1 MLGEVVGL
9 IPAIF
14 WAISPLFYK
23 RGLRNLNPIFGN
35 TIRALPATILTFTM
49 SFLLLGV
56 DGSLLLPPQTLF
68 ASILSGSIGLGLG
81 DLFYLISIKQ
91 VGAARAVTITSSYP
105 LITLLL
111 SYLLLG
117 EEIDWYIGLG
127 TVLVVLG
134 IAFISLD
141 EADSKI
147 GFRGIMV
154 ALLAAFF
161 WSISII
167 LAGILPSQGHPVA
180 VNSWRL
186 IGLTAFSLAPFLF
199 AYRNSGAPLLDK
211 YSLGYLAFGG
221 LIGLSLGWIVFI
233 YSIELI
239 GLSRATTLSSVSP
252 IFTAVGEFMI
262 ERKFKGRIMLGSALT
277 TLGVV
282 LVTL

>member
-127 TVLVVLG
+127 TILVVLG

-141 EADSKI
+141 GADSKI

-154 ALLAAFF
+154 ALIAAFF

-186 IGLTAFSLAPFLF
+186 IGLTVFSLAPFLF
-199 AYRNSGAPLLDK
+199 VYRNSGAPVLDK
-211 YSLGYLAFGG
+211 YSLGYLTFGG

>member
-127 TVLVVLG
+127 TILVVLG

-141 EADSKI
+141 GADSKI

-154 ALLAAFF
+154 ALIAAFF

-186 IGLTAFSLAPFLF
+186 IGLTVFSLAPFLF
-199 AYRNSGAPLLDK
+199 VYRNSGAPVLDK
-211 YSLGYLAFGG
+211 YSLRYLTFGG